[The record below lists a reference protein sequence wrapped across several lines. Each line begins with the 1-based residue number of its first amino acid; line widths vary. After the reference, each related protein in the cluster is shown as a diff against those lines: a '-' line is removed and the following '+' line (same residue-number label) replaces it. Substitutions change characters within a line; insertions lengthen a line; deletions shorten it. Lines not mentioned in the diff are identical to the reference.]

1 MVVVVHPKV
10 DDTTMI
16 LKQGPVRPAPELE
29 DFQRR
34 FNLPNYKVHTYG
46 GEDQHEAGYDPVSEV
61 EAHSGCSTVPQKDP
75 NASAQSANAVRGQLS
90 LL

>member
-1 MVVVVHPKV
+1 MAPLEWDAETQLWQLGASVVVVNPKV

-46 GEDQHEAGYDPVSEV
+46 GEEQHEAGYDPVSEV
-61 EAHSGCSTVPQKDP
+61 EAVVGKKGTGKKV
-75 NASAQSANAVRGQLS
+75 
-90 LL
+90 